1 MLKSLL
7 IVGTGSFIGG
17 AMRYLLSMFM
27 RNICGQGFPWG
38 TLAVNLLGCL
48 LFGIVF
54 GMFSKNS
61 STDSAL
67 YLLLTTGVCGG
78 FTTFSTFAHE
88 SVQMLQ
94 HGNTSGFIGYVATSV
109 IAGFALIALG
119 YWMAKGG

>member
-119 YWMAKGG
+119 YWMVKGG